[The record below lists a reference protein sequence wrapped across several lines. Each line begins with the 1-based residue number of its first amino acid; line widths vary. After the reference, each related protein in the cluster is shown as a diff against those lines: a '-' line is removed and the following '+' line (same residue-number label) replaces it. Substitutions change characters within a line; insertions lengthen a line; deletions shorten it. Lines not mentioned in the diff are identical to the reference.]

1 MNGENII
8 RLDRIISV
16 PDNSTDTSLFCLP
29 IQTTGANAFK
39 LALYLIS
46 RGLEGVDAR
55 IVHIL
60 HDEIVVEARDG
71 IEDQVKAIVEES
83 MEESLKRIIPSVPF
97 VAEIRVADAW
107 G

>member
-1 MNGENII
+1 MSHNI
-8 RLDRIISV
+8 RQSKQMEADG
-16 PDNSTDTSLFCLP
+16 FE
-29 IQTTGANAFK
+29 

-55 IVHIL
+55 IVHTQ
-60 HDEIVVEARDG
+60 HDKIIVEVGDA

-83 MEESLKRIIPSVPF
+83 MEESFKQIVPEVPF
-97 VAEIRVADAW
+97 VAEIRVADSW